1 MDPLDDVAE
10 QAMWACALRGNE
22 EVHAN
27 LSRICNML
35 VAAMELTSGAMLSMA
50 CDVLANGCVLPCY
63 LWDQYAGD
71 DVNGVI

>member
-10 QAMWACALRGNE
+10 QAMWACASRGNE
-22 EVHAN
+22 EVWAN
-27 LSRICNML
+27 LSRICDML
-35 VAAMELTSGAMLSMA
+35 IAATELTSGTMLSVA
-50 CDVLANGCVLPCY
+50 DNVLTNGCVLPCY